1 MTNRFDTRPVDSDT
15 AAIEC
20 ALDVR
25 NREIDFV
32 HSVFWNTAVA
42 GIRSHAVRKGVE
54 LASDESG
61 SNGRDDGCFIQ
72 SAIGEHLIGI
82 ALINKRIRQAQLQQ
96 GCFEAGTGERLHYC
110 AARAAHNCVL
120 LYRYQ

>member
-1 MTNRFDTRPVDSDT
+1 VHIESGDDMLRAPPFVPNFYRMANRFDARSVDSDT

-72 SAIGEHLIGI
+72 SAVGEHLIGI
-82 ALINKRIRQAQLQQ
+82 ALINKRIRQA
-96 GCFEAGTGERLHYC
+96 
-110 AARAAHNCVL
+110 
-120 LYRYQ
+120 